1 MNTST
6 ATATIEKLRLIFAT
20 HGIPSICVLDNG
32 PSFVSDEFKTFLRN
46 NGIRQVLVAP
56 YHPSSNGLAE
66 RAVQTFKS
74 SMTRSTNA
82 SINTRVSRFLFT
94 YRITPHTSTGKSPA
108 ELLMNRKLR
117 SNLDLIKPSLHQ
129 KMIHATG
136 AKWLPGI
143 ITKIN
148 GPLSYEVKTENKDIK
163 CHIDQLQKRE
173 LSKRGIEQ
181 IPFDIELP
189 ETPTNLTPNIIE
201 DPTSEIIQNEQ
212 SDQTVMLETSPVPVT
227 TPTMVAEVVTDE
239 NNIKSRLRCSI
250 RPPSYL
256 KDYV

>member
-1 MNTST
+1 
-6 ATATIEKLRLIFAT
+6 
-20 HGIPSICVLDNG
+20 
-32 PSFVSDEFKTFLRN
+32 
-46 NGIRQVLVAP
+46 
-56 YHPSSNGLAE
+56 
-66 RAVQTFKS
+66 
-74 SMTRSTNA
+74 MTRSTNA

-108 ELLMNRKLR
+108 ELLMNCKLR

-129 KMIHATG
+129 KMTIKQDEMYDAQKRTRFFSMGHRVHVRNYATG

-148 GPLSYEVKTENKDIK
+148 GPLSYEVKTEYKDIK

-189 ETPTNLTPNIIE
+189 ETPTNLTPKIIQ

-239 NNIKSRLRCSI
+239 HNIKSGLRRSI